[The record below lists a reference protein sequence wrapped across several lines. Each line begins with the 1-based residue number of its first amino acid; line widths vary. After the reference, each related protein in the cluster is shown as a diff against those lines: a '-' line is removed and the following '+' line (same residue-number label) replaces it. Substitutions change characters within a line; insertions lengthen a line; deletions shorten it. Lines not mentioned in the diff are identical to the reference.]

1 MNPNT
6 KQEAKRIKSRH
17 MAKMLSDLEA
27 IGHIAEVDKTVIKQH
42 LSNYASDIM
51 ALYEQ
56 EESDEYR
63 FNR

>member
-1 MNPNT
+1 MNPDK

-27 IGHIAEVDKTVIKQH
+27 IGNIAEVDKTVIKQN
-42 LSNYASDIM
+42 LSNYASDIQ

-56 EESDEYR
+56 EVSNESR